1 MNRTISIQLRRQA
14 LPMSTKPLLCFSR
27 QYMSTAA
34 HADARLPSEQP
45 PEDAVTQSLRILQT
59 APIAWNNSGSAAF
72 DFRSDVVTK
81 PTLSTLEAIIR
92 SSLDDDVYH
101 EDAATL
107 SLESHMASLTGFSGA
122 IFVNS
127 GTMANQL
134 ALRTH
139 LTQPPHAILADSRSH
154 ILHWEAGG
162 IASLTGA
169 MVQTAR
175 SSNGEFLTVE
185 DIKKRVVLSDDVH
198 KCPTRVISLENT
210 IGGIVQPLEET
221 RKISAWARENGLKLH
236 LDGARL
242 WEAVAAG
249 KGNLREYA
257 SCFDSVGLDFSKG
270 LGAPMGA
277 VIVGGADFA
286 ARARR
291 IRKGMG
297 GAMRQVGV
305 LSSAARE
312 SMESIFGPGPSGYKD
327 GGLHRRPHRLATTVA
342 GMWTEKGGR
351 LSRRTETNIVW
362 VDLKAA
368 KVEEQLFN
376 EMGAE
381 YGLRL
386 DGSRVVLHY
395 QISEDAIGKLEK
407 LFSRILGK
415 VSQG

>member
-1 MNRTISIQLRRQA
+1 MG
-14 LPMSTKPLLCFSR
+14 
-27 QYMSTAA
+27 TAA
-34 HADARLPSEQP
+34 HAGSRLPSEQP
-45 PEDAVTQSLRILQT
+45 HDAVTQALRILET
-59 APIAWNNSGSAAF
+59 AHIAWNSSGSAAF

-92 SSLDDDVYH
+92 SSLDDDVFR

-107 SLESHMASLTGFSGA
+107 SLESHMATLTGFPGA

-139 LTQPPHAILADSRSH
+139 LTQPPHAILTDSRSH

-169 MVQTAR
+169 MVQAAWP
-175 SSNGEFLTVE
+175 SNGEFLIVE
-185 DIKKRVVLSDDVH
+185 DIKKKAVLSDDVH

-221 RKISAWARENGLKLH
+221 RQISAWARENGVKLH

-242 WEAVAAG
+242 WEAVATG
-249 KGNLREYA
+249 RGSLREYA

-277 VIVGGADFA
+277 VIVGGADFV

-297 GAMRQVGV
+297 GGMRQVGM

-327 GGLHRRPHRLATTVA
+327 GGLLRRSHRLATSVA
-342 GMWTEKGGR
+342 EMWTEKGGR

-368 KVEEQLFN
+368 KVEEQQFN
-376 EMGAE
+376 EIGAE
-381 YGLRL
+381 YGIRL

-395 QISEDAIGKLEK
+395 QISEDAIARLEK
-407 LFSRILGK
+407 LFSRVL
-415 VSQG
+415 QGVV

>member
-1 MNRTISIQLRRQA
+1 MAPITRTVLGQLRREA
-14 LPMSTKPLLCFSR
+14 LVTTKPMQCLSR

-34 HADARLPSEQP
+34 HAGVREPSEKIH
-45 PEDAVTQSLRILQT
+45 EDAVTQALRILQT

-81 PTLSTLEAIIR
+81 PTLSTLAAIIR
-92 SSLDDDVYH
+92 CSLDDDVYR

-107 SLESHMASLTGFSGA
+107 SLESHMAYLTGFPDA

-169 MVQTAR
+169 MVQPAR
-175 SSNGEFLTVE
+175 PSNGEFLTLDDV
-185 DIKKRVVLSDDVH
+185 KAKAVLSDDVH

-221 RKISAWARENGLKLH
+221 RKISVWAREKGVKLH

-249 KGNLREYA
+249 KGNLREYG

-277 VIVGGADFA
+277 VIVGGTDFV

-297 GAMRQVGV
+297 GGMRQLGV

-312 SMESIFGPGPSGYKD
+312 SIDSIFGPGPSGYTD
-327 GGLHRRPHRLATTVA
+327 GGLLRQSHRLAARVA
-342 GMWTEKGGR
+342 GMWTQNGGK

-362 VDLKAA
+362 IDLKAA
-368 KVEEQLFN
+368 EVEEQMFN

-395 QISEDAIGKLEK
+395 QISEDAIAKLEK
-407 LFSRILGK
+407 LFIRVLQRRG
-415 VSQG
+415 

>member
-1 MNRTISIQLRRQA
+1 MCSSRR
-14 LPMSTKPLLCFSR
+14 
-27 QYMSTAA
+27 YISTAA
-34 HADARLPSEQP
+34 HADVRLSSENP
-45 PEDAVTQSLRILQT
+45 CEDAVTQALRHLAV
-59 APIAWNNSGSAAF
+59 APIAWNGSGSAAF

-81 PTLSTLEAIIR
+81 PTLSTLAAIIR
-92 SSLDDDVYH
+92 SSLDDDVYR

-107 SLESHMASLTGFSGA
+107 SLESHMASLTGFADA

-169 MVQTAR
+169 MIQTVR
-175 SSNGEFLTVE
+175 PSNGEFLTVE
-185 DIKKRVVLSDDVH
+185 DIKKKVVLSDDVH
-198 KCPTRVISLENT
+198 KCPTRLISLENT

-221 RKISAWARENGLKLH
+221 RKISAWARENGLLLH

-257 SCFDSVGLDFSKG
+257 TCFDSVGLDFSKG

-277 VIVGGADFA
+277 VIVGGADFV

-312 SMESIFGPGPSGYKD
+312 SMESIFGPGVSGYKD
-327 GGLHRRPHRLATTVA
+327 GGLLRRSHRLASKVA
-342 GMWTEKGGR
+342 GMWTQKGGR

-368 KVEEQLFN
+368 KVEEHLFN
-376 EMGAE
+376 EMGTE

-386 DGSRVVLHY
+386 DGSRIVLHY
-395 QISEDAIGKLEK
+395 QISEAAIAKLGE
-407 LFSRILGK
+407 LFNRVL
-415 VSQG
+415 